1 VRTCVV
7 WKSMSHFSVVQE
19 FIRLKM
25 KWRLLDRCAGR
36 HLLYDGLRLTLRL
49 AESRSS
55 GRPCGGASFK

>member
-1 VRTCVV
+1 
-7 WKSMSHFSVVQE
+7 
-19 FIRLKM
+19 M